1 MAEINQ
7 ASYTWRH
14 FSSWRTGPLDVNL
27 PLLDMTSSAH
37 GALMLGPVALG
48 TAFAME
54 ADNLSPLEEDDAL
67 RLLELSRAFAARV
80 NANGHLVATT
90 SAASELFGYPG
101 EYLAQVSLADLVL
114 PQHADEL
121 LGFLARARESGERQT
136 SLFQFVR
143 DNAQCIWLHLTVQA
157 VCGSTDLQ
165 VFGYDVSEWMATEQG
180 LRDAARRDPLTGTG
194 NRTLL
199 REWISQEIASCRH
212 FAVALLD
219 LDGFKRI
226 NDSLGHD
233 AGDALLCAVS
243 KRLETLMRSGDTVA
257 RIGGDEFVLLIRDVK
272 TRTEAKRV
280 GARIVTSLQ
289 HPFSVG
295 GRQLHVTTSLG
306 MALHP
311 GDGADESQL
320 LKRADLAMYQAKE
333 RGKNQYS
340 LYSQDLELAEAE
352 AFALELN
359 MYEGIKHGEFELH
372 YQPIVDARTRE
383 VRAVEALMRWNR
395 PTGQV
400 PPTTFI
406 PLAEDNGVIN
416 ILGNWALRTACMQVA
431 KWDAAGVH
439 LAYVTVNVSPVQFHS
454 PTLASNVK
462 AAVLDSG
469 IAPHRLVLEITEGA
483 LMKYP
488 EQALNV
494 LSELRDFGVRFA
506 IDDFGTG
513 YSNLAHLRRFPLSAL
528 KIDRSFVS
536 DMPTSTHDR
545 AIVSAV
551 LSLAKELGLSVV
563 AEGVELESQRELL
576 VERGCEYTQGWLFA
590 KALSPAQFEE
600 ALNSR
605 QLTLSSDIAI
615 SNFEQTPN
623 AERIGL

>member
-1 MAEINQ
+1 MAHG
-7 ASYTWRH
+7 A
-14 FSSWRTGPLDVNL
+14 FSVIL
-27 PLLDMTSSAH
+27 PSFDMTSSHH
-37 GALMLGPVALG
+37 GAMALVSSTLG
-48 TAFAME
+48 
-54 ADNLSPLEEDDAL
+54 ADSHLEPEKISPLAADDAL
-67 RLLELSRAFAARV
+67 RLLELSKAFVARV
-80 NANGHLVATT
+80 DAEGHLVATT
-90 SAASELFGYPG
+90 PTASELFGYPV
-101 EYLAQVSLADLVL
+101 EYLAQVRLADLVL
-114 PQHADEL
+114 PQHTDEL
-121 LGFLARARESGERQT
+121 SSLLHRARKTGGRESAI
-136 SLFQFVR
+136 LQFAR
-143 DNAQCIWLHLTVQA
+143 DNAECFWLHLVAQRLSYDGA
-157 VCGSTDLQ
+157 FLE
-165 VFGYDVSEWMATEQG
+165 VFGYDVSSWMATEQG

-199 REWISQEIASCRH
+199 REWISQAIGNTH
-212 FAVALLD
+212 TLGQPFAVALLD

-233 AGDALLCAVS
+233 AGDELLCAVS
-243 KRLETLMRSGDTVA
+243 KRLQALMRSGDTVA

-272 TRTEAKRV
+272 TNADAKRI
-280 GARIVTSLQ
+280 GSRIVTSLQ
-289 HPFSVG
+289 HPFIIA

-306 MALHP
+306 MALYP
-311 GDGADESQL
+311 GDGVDESQL
-320 LKRADLAMYQAKE
+320 LKRADLAMYRAKE

-340 LYSQDLELAEAE
+340 LYSQDLEQAEAE

-359 MYEGIKHGEFELH
+359 MFEGITNGEFELH

-395 PTGQV
+395 PSGQV
-400 PPTTFI
+400 PPTAFI

-416 ILGNWALRTACMQVA
+416 ILGSWALRTACMQLA
-431 KWDAAGVH
+431 KWDAADTR
-439 LAYVTVNVSPVQFHS
+439 LAYVTVNVSPIQFHC
-454 PTLASNVK
+454 PTFASTVKLAVVDSN
-462 AAVLDSG
+462 

-488 EQALNV
+488 DQALAV

-536 DMPTSTHDR
+536 DMPNSTHDR

-590 KALSPAQFEE
+590 KALSPSQFEE
-600 ALNSR
+600 ALASK
-605 QLTLSSDIAI
+605 QLALSSDIDT
-615 SNFEQTPN
+615 SYFSQTTN

>member
-1 MAEINQ
+1 MVLVPGSLGAEVHQ
-7 ASYTWRH
+7 
-14 FSSWRTGPLDVNL
+14 
-27 PLLDMTSSAH
+27 
-37 GALMLGPVALG
+37 
-48 TAFAME
+48 E
-54 ADNLSPLEEDDAL
+54 AERISPLAGDDAL
-67 RLLELSRAFAARV
+67 RLLELSKAFVARV
-80 NANGHLVATT
+80 DEYGHLVATT
-90 SAASELFGYPG
+90 PAASALFGYPV
-101 EYLAQVSLADLVL
+101 EYLAQVGLADLVL
-114 PQHADEL
+114 PQYAEDVSAL
-121 LGFLARARESGERQT
+121 LGRARFTGNREAAV
-136 SLFQFVR
+136 LQFAR
-143 DNAQCIWLHLTVQA
+143 DNAECFWLHLVVQRVA
-157 VCGSTDLQ
+157 DADAEFE
-165 VFGYDVSEWMATEQG
+165 VFGYDVSGWVATEQG
-180 LRDAARRDPLTGTG
+180 LREAARRDPLTGMG
-194 NRTLL
+194 NRVLL
-199 REWISQEIASCRH
+199 REWISQAIGVNRKQP

-233 AGDALLCAVS
+233 AGDELLCAVS
-243 KRLETLMRSGDTVA
+243 KRLEALMRAGDTVA
-257 RIGGDEFVLLIRDVK
+257 RIGGDEFVLLIRDV
-272 TRTEAKRV
+272 RTNADAKRI
-280 GARIVTSLQ
+280 GARIVNSLQ
-289 HPFSVG
+289 HPFLVA

-306 MALHP
+306 LALYP
-311 GDGADESQL
+311 GDGVDESTL
-320 LKRADLAMYQAKE
+320 LKRADLAMYQSKE

-340 LYSQDLELAEAE
+340 LYSQDLEQAEAE

-359 MYEGIKHGEFELH
+359 MFEGINHGEFELH

-395 PTGQV
+395 PNGQV

-416 ILGNWALRTACMQVA
+416 ILGSWALRTACMQLA
-431 KWDAAGVH
+431 KWDAAGTR
-439 LAYVTVNVSPVQFHS
+439 LAYVTVNVSPVQFHY
-454 PTLASNVK
+454 PTFASNVK
-462 AAVLDSG
+462 SAVTHSN

-488 EQALNV
+488 DQALAV

-536 DMPTSTHDR
+536 DMPNSTHDR

-590 KALSPAQFEE
+590 KALSPSQFEE
-600 ALNSR
+600 ALATK
-605 QLTLSSDIAI
+605 QLSLSS
-615 SNFEQTPN
+615 NFDTSYFSQTTN

>member
-1 MAEINQ
+1 MAHG
-7 ASYTWRH
+7 A
-14 FSSWRTGPLDVNL
+14 FSVIL
-27 PLLDMTSSAH
+27 PSFDMTSSHH
-37 GALMLGPVALG
+37 GAMALVSSTLG
-48 TAFAME
+48 T
-54 ADNLSPLEEDDAL
+54 DSPLEPEQISPLAADDAL
-67 RLLELSRAFAARV
+67 RLLALSKAFVARV
-80 NANGHLVATT
+80 DAEGHLVATT
-90 SAASELFGYPG
+90 PAASELFGYPV
-101 EYLAQVSLADLVL
+101 EYLAQVRLADLVL
-114 PQHADEL
+114 PQHTDEL
-121 LGFLARARESGERQT
+121 SSLLYRALKTGGRESAI
-136 SLFQFVR
+136 LQFAR
-143 DNAQCIWLHLTVQA
+143 DNAECFWLHLVAQRQGYD
-157 VCGSTDLQ
+157 GSSLE
-165 VFGYDVSEWMATEQG
+165 VFGYDVSSWMATEQG

-194 NRTLL
+194 NRILL
-199 REWISQEIASCRH
+199 REWISQAIGSNQAMGQP

-233 AGDALLCAVS
+233 AGDELLCAVS
-243 KRLETLMRSGDTVA
+243 KRLQALMRAGDTVA

-272 TRTEAKRV
+272 TNADAKRI
-280 GARIVTSLQ
+280 GSRIVTSLQ
-289 HPFSVG
+289 HPFVIA

-306 MALHP
+306 MALYP
-311 GDGADESQL
+311 GDGVDESQL

-340 LYSQDLELAEAE
+340 LYSQDLEQAEAE

-359 MYEGIKHGEFELH
+359 MFEGITNGEFELH

-395 PTGQV
+395 PSGQV
-400 PPTTFI
+400 PPTAFI

-416 ILGNWALRTACMQVA
+416 ILGSWALRTACMQLA
-431 KWDAAGVH
+431 KWDAADTR
-439 LAYVTVNVSPVQFHS
+439 LAYVTVNVSPIQFHY
-454 PTLASNVK
+454 PTFASTVK
-462 AAVLDSG
+462 SAVIDSN

-488 EQALNV
+488 DQALAV

-536 DMPTSTHDR
+536 DMPNSTHDR

-590 KALSPAQFEE
+590 KALSPSQFEE
-600 ALNSR
+600 ALASK
-605 QLTLSSDIAI
+605 QLALSSDIDI
-615 SNFEQTPN
+615 SYFSQTTN